1 MAFSKGLLYVFHRRL
16 AMKRGVLVV
25 LSLAVCASVHAK
37 NPSGYVVPQGV
48 EDIFIEMAKIGS
60 YTVAGIRIEFNKVL
74 ITYEDG
80 KNRIELAL
88 VHPSSS
94 ESPLFRT
101 SKFAVVSA
109 NGMPPPEPLL
119 RALKERIVSLE
130 HKFEWG
136 IAKEPQ
142 KEAEGNLTLP
152 ILGQSR
158 DPSAPIMLGL
168 SSVGKSP
175 VLPHVAVPK
184 ELQDLAENARS
195 ESDPGKLKKIAKEL
209 SSAKEGGAGAK
220 RLAAFVLRRAKD
232 FRGALSLLDEAVKEE
247 SKTKNRVDPMLLIE
261 RLACLLATENE
272 PLVREALAMMQSA
285 YRFDPDCVEAEGVD
299 LLVREGLKDV
309 AMKVSKG
316 VREGNK
322 LCQMRVAMR
331 VYGAN
336 QDGSGVLSVV
346 SRLLG
351 DKKTVSDIKSQ
362 ELDLLFG
369 CAEYF
374 SAAKDYNAAVRC
386 ADILVKRDPS
396 YPNAMD
402 FLGSLYIGAGFLTRK
417 SLEAM
422 IVLAK
427 ERKDDLVASYLAGL
441 GLYYASRHRECIPF
455 LEPVVK
461 EFPNESRPAMYLAM
475 AYFFSGD
482 RKKALDILEGLEP
495 FAKKNIDI
503 YYCRSLVYRE
513 FDRQRSIEEL
523 EKFVTASAEEDRFS
537 FSELKLRKAKSDL
550 EALKRGETLAPVP
563 PSDFYILWE

>member
-1 MAFSKGLLYVFHRRL
+1 VLGA
-16 AMKRGVLVV
+16 RG
-25 LSLAVCASVHAK
+25 
-37 NPSGYVVPQGV
+37 
-48 EDIFIEMAKIGS
+48 
-60 YTVAGIRIEFNKVL
+60 
-74 ITYEDG
+74 
-80 KNRIELAL
+80 
-88 VHPSSS
+88 
-94 ESPLFRT
+94 
-101 SKFAVVSA
+101 
-109 NGMPPPEPLL
+109 
-119 RALKERIVSLE
+119 
-130 HKFEWG
+130 
-136 IAKEPQ
+136 
-142 KEAEGNLTLP
+142 
-152 ILGQSR
+152 
-158 DPSAPIMLGL
+158 
-168 SSVGKSP
+168 
-175 VLPHVAVPK
+175 
-184 ELQDLAENARS
+184 
-195 ESDPGKLKKIAKEL
+195 
-209 SSAKEGGAGAK
+209 GGAGGK
-220 RLAAFVLRRAKD
+220 RLAAYVLRRAKD

-261 RLACLLATENE
+261 RLGCLLATENE
-272 PLVREALAMMQSA
+272 PLVREALDMMQSA
-285 YRFDPDCVEAEGVD
+285 YGFDPDCVEAEGVD

-374 SAAKDYNAAVRC
+374 SAAKDYKIAVRC
-386 ADILVKRDPS
+386 ADILVKRDQS

-402 FLGSLYIGAGFLTRK
+402 LLGSLYIGAGFLTRK

-441 GLYYASRHRECIPF
+441 SLYYGGRHSESIPF

-461 EFPNESRPAMYLAM
+461 KFPNESRPAMYLAM

-482 RKKALDILEGLEP
+482 RKKALDILEGLES